1 MREGS
6 WKGVQITVRGKNI
19 EVTPPLR
26 EYVEKKVGK
35 IEKYF
40 DIPLTAQVT
49 LSLEH
54 DRHIVEVTVPLD
66 GMLLRGEKSS
76 GDMYSSIDLVIE
88 TLEKQIEKF
97 KTKIARR
104 LRDKPALNNDYADRI
119 DDDTPQIV
127 KIKRFDMKPMTPE
140 EAILQM
146 NLIGHSFFLF
156 ASAETGKVSVVYRR
170 DDGNYGL
177 IEPGL

>member
-1 MREGS
+1 
-6 WKGVQITVRGKNI
+6 
-19 EVTPPLR
+19 
-26 EYVEKKVGK
+26 
-35 IEKYF
+35 
-40 DIPLTAQVT
+40 
-49 LSLEH
+49 
-54 DRHIVEVTVPLD
+54 
-66 GMLLRGEKSS
+66 
-76 GDMYSSIDLVIE
+76 
-88 TLEKQIEKF
+88 
-97 KTKIARR
+97 
-104 LRDKPALNNDYADRI
+104 LNNDYADRI